1 MPSDQPKSA
10 KEQSNLP
17 SSSTLRSRYDKE
29 LEERLYPL
37 DEVEL
42 QRRRKKNAEQLKQLS
57 LEEMSTLLNLP
68 VETQRRTQNAS
79 ADRDAVPGRRPSEG
93 RGATHGGDKAAG
105 DQAESGSSAER
116 SAEEASRGA
125 PDSGCTADPA
135 TSRRVADEADEE
147 VQMYVFAGH
156 GRRGTDSLVSQ
167 QP

>member
-10 KEQSNLP
+10 KEQSNLT

-93 RGATHGGDKAAG
+93 RGATHGGDEAAG
-105 DQAESGSSAER
+105 DQAESGSSAEQ

-135 TSRRVADEADEE
+135 TSRRVAD
-147 VQMYVFAGH
+147 
-156 GRRGTDSLVSQ
+156 
-167 QP
+167 